1 MVFRSSTIRLLFF
14 VFLARSVSGIYVP
27 DPACCVF
34 KPSNFLKELFFF
46 IRTPIGAKAD
56 AKITSLRTLF
66 QIFYKLFCN
75 IQENIFKITKNHTLA
90 NTKKN
95 PYSHH
100 FTPFTSS
107 KPFPNTPIT
116 VFIVINT
123 LGSIRFATRN
133 TSMASFLR
141 TTTISIFF
149 V

>member
-34 KPSNFLKELFFF
+34 KPSNFLKELFLF
-46 IRTPIGAKAD
+46 PHPSGAKAD
-56 AKITSLRTLF
+56 AKIISLRTLF

-75 IQENIFKITKNHTLA
+75 IQENIFAITMNQVLA

-123 LGSIRFATRN
+123 LGSIRFATRS